1 MTTRMERATERIA
14 LAALRRVNAAAEPPL
29 PLENLEKNFYAGWPT
44 EGSRFPMTDAMRAVL
59 KAAAADRE
67 RLPGSRD
74 EGQANETTPMTNA
87 WECAVAEAV
96 EEYFET
102 ARRSF
107 AEGNPLEGTEALTD
121 AVRAALGYIAAK
133 REWPHGTQTD
143 LYDAT
148 TALAT
153 GTLPEDDDKA
163 SELLDSAPEEG
174 IDLCSVF
181 AASMGQPASV
191 KFGMF
196 YDSRDGCDADA
207 TMFAR
212 RSIELARHLAKEK
225 AVAS

>member
-29 PLENLEKNFYAGWPT
+29 PLENLETNFYAGWPT

-143 LYDAT
+143 LYDVT

-153 GTLPEDDDKA
+153 GTLPEDDDKGFRIA
-163 SELLDSAPEEG
+163 GLRPGGRHRTCAAFSRQVWDSQHPSSSVCSTTAATAATRTRPCSQEE
-174 IDLCSVF
+174 
-181 AASMGQPASV
+181 A
-191 KFGMF
+191 
-196 YDSRDGCDADA
+196 
-207 TMFAR
+207 
-212 RSIELARHLAKEK
+212 
-225 AVAS
+225 